1 MDSGTTMVG
10 TAGPD
15 PGTDPGTV
23 RTKPRPE
30 ARPGRT
36 EAKAAGAAGMEVGR
50 EAPEAVMVDTRAAA
64 TAAMMPQAREA
75 VETAGEVAGV
85 VGMGAT
91 PPEVAT
97 ASSSHSQL

>member
-1 MDSGTTMVG
+1 MKETAARTGAAAAVPAAAGTVDSGTTMVG

-23 RTKPRPE
+23 RTKPRPG

-50 EAPEAVMVDTRAAA
+50 AAPEAVMVDTRAAA
-64 TAAMMPQAREA
+64 TAAMMPQASEV
-75 VETAGEVAGV
+75 VETAGEVV
-85 VGMGAT
+85 
-91 PPEVAT
+91 
-97 ASSSHSQL
+97 